1 MRPTPEPK
9 PLPKPKQVG
18 EWVLINKAVSPV
30 MLPALLGLANVMAN
44 RRAAAAEGLA
54 VTEGPPS
61 GGAAKGL
68 PSSPPSAA
76 AARDLERG
84 PRSLAGPPLSVG
96 PSPSPPVPPVPPV
109 PPAAT
114 AAAAAAA
121 ATAASP
127 DAPTGALLRKE
138 VERLERLYYSNAGQ
152 TPPHKSK

>member
-1 MRPTPEPK
+1 
-9 PLPKPKQVG
+9 VG

-84 PRSLAGPPLSVG
+84 PRSVG

-152 TPPHKSK
+152 TPPHKPK

>member
-1 MRPTPEPK
+1 M
-9 PLPKPKQVG
+9 
-18 EWVLINKAVSPV
+18 LINKAVSPV

-54 VTEGPPS
+54 VTQGAPS
-61 GGAAKGL
+61 GGAAEGP

-84 PRSLAGPPLSVG
+84 RRSLAEPPLSVG
-96 PSPSPPVPPVPPV
+96 APSSPPVPPV

-152 TPPHKSK
+152 TPPHKPK

>member
-1 MRPTPEPK
+1 M
-9 PLPKPKQVG
+9 
-18 EWVLINKAVSPV
+18 LINKAVSPV

>member
-1 MRPTPEPK
+1 M
-9 PLPKPKQVG
+9 
-18 EWVLINKAVSPV
+18 LINKAVSPV

-152 TPPHKSK
+152 APPHKPK

>member
-1 MRPTPEPK
+1 M
-9 PLPKPKQVG
+9 
-18 EWVLINKAVSPV
+18 LINKAVSPV

-152 TPPHKSK
+152 TPPHKPK

>member
-1 MRPTPEPK
+1 M
-9 PLPKPKQVG
+9 
-18 EWVLINKAVSPV
+18 LINKAVSPV

-61 GGAAKGL
+61 GAAAEGP

-84 PRSLAGPPLSVG
+84 PRSLAEPPLSVG

-109 PPAAT
+109 PPAAA

-152 TPPHKSK
+152 TPPHKPK

>member
-1 MRPTPEPK
+1 
-9 PLPKPKQVG
+9 VG

-54 VTEGPPS
+54 VTEGAPS
-61 GGAAKGL
+61 GGAAEGL

-84 PRSLAGPPLSVG
+84 PRSLAEPPPSVEA
-96 PSPSPPVPPVPPV
+96 PSSPPVPPVPPV

-121 ATAASP
+121 ATAAAP

-152 TPPHKSK
+152 TPPHKPK

>member
-1 MRPTPEPK
+1 M
-9 PLPKPKQVG
+9 
-18 EWVLINKAVSPV
+18 LINKAVSPV

-61 GGAAKGL
+61 GAAAEGP

-84 PRSLAGPPLSVG
+84 PRSLAEPPRSVG

-152 TPPHKSK
+152 TPPHKPK

>member
-1 MRPTPEPK
+1 LRPTPEPK

-84 PRSLAGPPLSVG
+84 PRSVG

-138 VERLERLYYSNAGQ
+138 VERLERLCYSNAGQ
-152 TPPHKSK
+152 TPPHKPK

>member
-1 MRPTPEPK
+1 M
-9 PLPKPKQVG
+9 
-18 EWVLINKAVSPV
+18 LINKAVSPV

-84 PRSLAGPPLSVG
+84 PRSLAEPPLSVG

-127 DAPTGALLRKE
+127 DAPTGTLLRKE

-152 TPPHKSK
+152 TPPHKPK

>member
-54 VTEGPPS
+54 VTQGAPS
-61 GGAAKGL
+61 GGAAEGL

-84 PRSLAGPPLSVG
+84 PRSVG

-152 TPPHKSK
+152 TPPHKPK

>member
-1 MRPTPEPK
+1 M
-9 PLPKPKQVG
+9 
-18 EWVLINKAVSPV
+18 LINKAVSPV

-54 VTEGPPS
+54 VTVGPPS
-61 GGAAKGL
+61 GSAAEGP

-84 PRSLAGPPLSVG
+84 PRSLAEPPLSVG
-96 PSPSPPVPPVPPV
+96 APSSPPVPPV

-121 ATAASP
+121 ATAAAP

-152 TPPHKSK
+152 TPPHKPK

>member
-1 MRPTPEPK
+1 M
-9 PLPKPKQVG
+9 
-18 EWVLINKAVSPV
+18 LINKAVSPV

-61 GGAAKGL
+61 GGAAEGL

-84 PRSLAGPPLSVG
+84 PRSLAEPPLSVG

-152 TPPHKSK
+152 TPPHKPK

>member
-1 MRPTPEPK
+1 M
-9 PLPKPKQVG
+9 
-18 EWVLINKAVSPV
+18 LINKAVSPV

-44 RRAAAAEGLA
+44 RRAAAEGLA

-61 GGAAKGL
+61 GGAAEGP

-84 PRSLAGPPLSVG
+84 PRSLAEPPLSVG
-96 PSPSPPVPPVPPV
+96 APSSPPVPPV

-152 TPPHKSK
+152 TPPHKPK